1 MKKYKYILIGFLV
14 LLGVLTTWKPLFPH
28 DQLLQHIGTL
38 GLIIILIHDA
48 QTSKLWLGFL
58 GIFGFTILH
67 IIAARYVYS
76 NVPYYEWFPS
86 LFSYTERNHFDRF
99 VHLGFG
105 ILFFPYLFQIAS
117 KWGIHSSFKTLLVTW
132 MMLQSMSLIYEVLE
146 WNLTLM
152 ASPEDAETYNGQQGD
167 RWDAQKDM
175 ALAMLGS
182 TLIGLIYLLSNF
194 RKKQIHYP

>member
-1 MKKYKYILIGFLV
+1 
-14 LLGVLTTWKPLFPH
+14 
-28 DQLLQHIGTL
+28 
-38 GLIIILIHDA
+38 
-48 QTSKLWLGFL
+48 
-58 GIFGFTILH
+58 
-67 IIAARYVYS
+67 
-76 NVPYYEWFPS
+76 

-105 ILFFPYLFQIAS
+105 FLIFPYLFQIVS
-117 KWGIHSSFKTLLVTW
+117 KWGISSIFKTLLVTW
-132 MMLQSMSLIYEVLE
+132 LMLQSMSLIYELLE